1 LILGIGTDIIEV
13 ERFKKQIEKTE
24 GLLEK
29 LFSRNEI
36 EYCQSKRHPEQ
47 HFAARFAAKESFFK
61 ALGTG
66 WRYGL
71 QHNEI
76 EITNDELGKPNLNIK
91 GKSKEICEKYNI
103 KNINVSLSHLKEIVN
118 AIVIIETN

>member
-1 LILGIGTDIIEV
+1 MILGIGTDIIEV
-13 ERFKKQIEKTE
+13 ERFKKQIEKVD

-29 LFSRNEI
+29 LFTENEI
-36 EYCQSKRHPEQ
+36 RYCQSKKFPEQ
-47 HFAARFAAKESFFK
+47 HLAARFAAKESFFK
-61 ALGTG
+61 AIGTG

-76 EITNDELGKPNLNIK
+76 EITNDELGKPNIK
-91 GKSKEICEKYNI
+91 ITGKSKEICEKYNI

-118 AIVIIETN
+118 AVVIIETN

>member
-13 ERFKKQIEKTE
+13 ERFKKQIEKVD

-29 LFSRNEI
+29 LFTENEI
-36 EYCQSKRHPEQ
+36 RYCQSKKFPEQ
-47 HFAARFAAKESFFK
+47 HLAARFAAKESFFK
-61 ALGTG
+61 AIGTG

-76 EITNDELGKPNLNIK
+76 EITNDELGKPNIK
-91 GKSKEICEKYNI
+91 ITGKSKEICEKYNI

-118 AIVIIETN
+118 AVVIIETN